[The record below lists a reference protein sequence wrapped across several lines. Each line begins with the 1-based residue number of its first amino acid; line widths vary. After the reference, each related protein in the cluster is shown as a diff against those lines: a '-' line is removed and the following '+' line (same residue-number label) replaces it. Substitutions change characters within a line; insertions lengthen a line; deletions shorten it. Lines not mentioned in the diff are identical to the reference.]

1 MVLDEQQWQRFSL
14 DGYLHLGRVLTGPEL
29 EALRARADELASGT
43 PVMAAA
49 GDGEAEGGLAA
60 AGAAVGEGP
69 EDAAASGASRPEAG
83 LAAVAEG
90 PGGPAAS
97 GEVRERLR
105 VVEGLEHDDVFRPL
119 VAHQLFLEVCE
130 RMYAPHAPVSVFH
143 AMVLEDP
150 ASAGEET
157 VAAWRQDGGEDWQ
170 LDRDPLVTLWVALDD
185 AAGAGAIEAVRGSH
199 RSGLLSAR
207 GGELSEQ
214 DAAIHCDADRI
225 VALEVPS
232 GHALLLHS
240 WLIRRAAANR
250 SATPRRAFT
259 GCYLDGRTI
268 NVTSGGHYPV
278 VAGTVDEAPYPYMGT
293 LASDRAAA
301 VENAQVAQ
309 ERAAGLESELAVVR
323 ARCEAAE
330 DELRTLEAERERA
343 SRERTGLP
351 GRAAQWLRSLRHR
364 GSGAAPTVE

>member
-1 MVLDEQQWQRFSL
+1 
-14 DGYLHLGRVLTGPEL
+14 
-29 EALRARADELASGT
+29 
-43 PVMAAA
+43 
-49 GDGEAEGGLAA
+49 LAA
-60 AGAAVGEGP
+60 AGAAVGDGP

-185 AAGAGAIEAVRGSH
+185 AAGAGAIEAVGAGRGDSLRRGPHRCARGSL
-199 RSGLLSAR
+199 GAR
-207 GGELSEQ
+207 AAPAQLADPTRRRQPLG
-214 DAAIHCDADRI
+214 DAA
-225 VALEVPS
+225 
-232 GHALLLHS
+232 
-240 WLIRRAAANR
+240 
-250 SATPRRAFT
+250 
-259 GCYLDGRTI
+259 
-268 NVTSGGHYPV
+268 
-278 VAGTVDEAPYPYMGT
+278 
-293 LASDRAAA
+293 
-301 VENAQVAQ
+301 
-309 ERAAGLESELAVVR
+309 
-323 ARCEAAE
+323 ARVY
-330 DELRTLEAERERA
+330 RV
-343 SRERTGLP
+343 LP
-351 GRAAQWLRSLRHR
+351 GRAHDQRDERRSLPGR
-364 GSGAAPTVE
+364 GRNGR